1 MIDISPKM
9 YFNSKNKFFHG
20 IMFHHFHDKGIHPK
34 GQGSIDKDDFK
45 SMINFIGRNNILD
58 ADIFFDK
65 FRENK
70 LKNNEVCLTF
80 DDGIK
85 CQIDIALPILEELK
99 IKSFFFVYTSMFEG
113 KPDNLEVFRYFR
125 MNFFDSVEQFYFSF
139 YKILDKDLKIFF
151 EKYNNKIKETKIK
164 LPTFSIEDIK
174 FRLVR
179 DFFLTKNE
187 YEKIMFTMFKEKKF
201 DFKKFYK
208 DLFFQKKDLKK
219 LDKLGHLVGL
229 HSHTHPTLIEKLNY
243 NDQKKEYENCLSL
256 ISNILDKPKN
266 EIRYMSHP
274 CGSYNNLTLEILKEL
289 GIELGFQQITTIEPE
304 KNMKKVNNSFLEIA
318 REDHANIYRRMN

>member
-1 MIDISPKM
+1 MILK
-9 YFNSKNKFFHG
+9 
-20 IMFHHFHDKGIHPK
+20 
-34 GQGSIDKDDFK
+34 
-45 SMINFIGRNNILD
+45 NFI
-58 ADIFFDK
+58 
-65 FRENK
+65 
-70 LKNNEVCLTF
+70 
-80 DDGIK
+80 
-85 CQIDIALPILEELK
+85 
-99 IKSFFFVYTSMFEG
+99 
-113 KPDNLEVFRYFR
+113 
-125 MNFFDSVEQFYFSF
+125 
-139 YKILDKDLKIFF
+139 KIFF
-151 EKYNNKIKETKIK
+151 
-164 LPTFSIEDIK
+164 
-174 FRLVR
+174 
-179 DFFLTKNE
+179 
-187 YEKIMFTMFKEKKF
+187 FK
-201 DFKKFYK
+201 
-208 DLFFQKKDLKK
+208 KKDLKK